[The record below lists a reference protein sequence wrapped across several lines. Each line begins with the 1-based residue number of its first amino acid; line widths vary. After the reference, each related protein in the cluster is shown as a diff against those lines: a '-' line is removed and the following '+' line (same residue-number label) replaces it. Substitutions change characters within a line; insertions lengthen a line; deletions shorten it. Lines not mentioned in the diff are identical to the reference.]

1 MKLQDFPGGPVAW
14 ISHSQ
19 HRGHRFSS
27 LFMEVRSH
35 MLSGAAKKKR
45 VANSKVLHL
54 CREDPGALANVREK
68 AVQKG
73 KSPQCPK
80 AVNVLVLTKEKRLD
94 SGNCR

>member
-1 MKLQDFPGGPVAW
+1 MDFALPTQGAQVQFPVHGSKIPHAVW
-14 ISHSQ
+14 CSQ
-19 HRGHRFSS
+19 
-27 LFMEVRSH
+27 
-35 MLSGAAKKKR
+35 KKR